1 MAHTK
6 SALKRYK
13 QDEKKRS
20 RNRARKRA
28 VSTYE
33 RNFDSLLKDGK
44 MAEAQEALKNAI
56 SAYDKAAKK
65 GVISKEKADRKKSR
79 LTLRLNK
86 IQN

>member
-6 SALKRYK
+6 SALKRFK